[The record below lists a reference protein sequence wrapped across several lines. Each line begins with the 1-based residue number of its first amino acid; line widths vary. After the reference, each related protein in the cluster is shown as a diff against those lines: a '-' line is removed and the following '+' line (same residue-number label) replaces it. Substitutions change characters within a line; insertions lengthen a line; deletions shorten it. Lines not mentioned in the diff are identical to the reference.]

1 MNPQLGDP
9 LNPAQLAHLSGTSR
23 VINTGWVHCS
33 ASDRPEHDAAR
44 VMDRWHRERG
54 WTQIGYHAFI
64 RKDGVIELGRPWDQV
79 PAAQSGHN
87 VTALAVCLHG
97 LALARFTDAQAR
109 ALVAFADAVDAG
121 RQALGR
127 PPLRWRGH
135 CEVAAKACPVIDYRA
150 VLRLDAQG
158 QRGAVAVEPFVAPP
172 LHTMGT
178 LRLFDHGLAVS
189 ALQRSLCQQ
198 GAFLVIDGQ
207 FGRATESAVRAF
219 QRAARLEPDGIVG
232 PQTWAA
238 LRTAAAWP
246 PTPRL
251 TADDELP
258 DATWEPLP

>member
-1 MNPQLGDP
+1 MKQQLGDT
-9 LNPAQLAHLSGTSR
+9 LDGAQLALLSHTGRMIT
-23 VINTGWVHCS
+23 TGWVHCS

-87 VTALAVCLHG
+87 VAALAVCLHG

-158 QRGAVAVEPFVAPP
+158 QRGTATPAPTAAVPV
-172 LHTMGT
+172 HTLGT

-189 ALQRSLCQQ
+189 ALQRALCQQ

-207 FGRATESAVRAF
+207 FGRATEAAVRVF

-232 PQTWAA
+232 AQTWAA
-238 LRTAAAWP
+238 LSAAAAWP

-251 TADDELP
+251 SADDEPP

>member
-1 MNPQLGDP
+1 MKQQLGDP

-23 VINTGWVHCS
+23 VIHTGWVHCS

-44 VMDRWHRERG
+44 VMDRWHRQRG

-87 VTALAVCLHG
+87 AAALAVCLHG

-109 ALVAFADAVDAG
+109 ALVAFVDAVDAA
-121 RQALGR
+121 RAAVQR

-150 VLRLDAQG
+150 VLGLDAAG
-158 QRGAVAVEPFVAPP
+158 HRGAPAVAPAAAVP
-172 LHTMGT
+172 VHTFGT

-189 ALQRSLCQQ
+189 ALQRSLCQA

-207 FGRATESAVRAF
+207 FGRATEAAVRDL
-219 QRAARLEPDGIVG
+219 QRAANLAVDGIAG

-238 LRTAAAWP
+238 LGAA
-246 PTPRL
+246 TR
-251 TADDELP
+251 
-258 DATWEPLP
+258 